1 MIDQDGF
8 RLNVG
13 IILAHPTGSVLWARR
28 RGENAWQFPQGGVQ
42 SGEQP
47 EDTLFRELY
56 EELGIAKEKV
66 MVLAKT
72 EGWLRYRFPKSFIR
86 QRGKKTC
93 FGQKQRWY
101 LLALIDPITEPKLDV
116 TKNPEFDAYQWV
128 SYWYPLGQIIPFKRD
143 VYRQALL
150 ELAPALPWLNVTS
163 SPC

>member
-28 RGENAWQFPQGGVQ
+28 RGENAWQFPQGGIQ

-47 EDTLFRELY
+47 EDTLFRELH
-56 EELGIAKEKV
+56 EELGISQEQV
-66 MVLAKT
+66 TILAKT
-72 EGWLRYRFPKSFIR
+72 SGWLRYRFPKSLIR
-86 QRGKKTC
+86 PRGKNTC

-101 LLALIDPITEPKLDV
+101 LLGLKDPMVTPTFDITEY
-116 TKNPEFDAYQWV
+116 PEFDGYQWV

-150 ELAPALPWLNVTS
+150 ELAPALLWLSPAS